1 MNIDRVCAEINL
13 KNIEHN
19 FREIKRITKGADI
32 IAVIKA
38 DGYGHGAVPLARLYE
53 KLGATIFAVACINE
67 AIELRSA
74 GISLPILILGPT
86 DAVHTAEL
94 LKYNLTQSVCS
105 LAYAKALSDEAGKLS
120 AKLKV
125 HIKLDTGM
133 TRLGLYTHK
142 DFEKTAADD
151 AEKIAKLPFLYAEGI
166 FTHFCE
172 SEIEDKAYTDA
183 QFDAFMS
190 TVDELK
196 ARGITF
202 NFCHCANSGA
212 VVNYKRGHLNCVRP
226 GLILYGISP
235 TNENPEGVDLRP
247 AMTFRSM
254 VADVRH
260 IKKGDYV
267 SYNRTY
273 QAERDMKIAVVS
285 CGYADGLHRSLSRCG
300 EFKIHGKRAKIIGNV
315 CMDLTVVDVTDIPD
329 VKQFDPVIIY
339 DSELIYDQAKL
350 AGTITYELMT
360 SVSKRVPRTYISP
373 DA

>member
-1 MNIDRVCAEINL
+1 MNTDRVCAEINL
-13 KNIEHN
+13 GNIEHN
-19 FREIKRITKGADI
+19 FREIKRITDGAGI

-38 DGYGHGAVPLARLYE
+38 DGYGHGAVPLAKLYE
-53 KLGATIFAVACINE
+53 KLGATLFAVACINE
-67 AIELRSA
+67 AIELRDA

-86 DAVHTAEL
+86 DPQHAEL
-94 LKYNLTQSVCS
+94 LVKHSLTQSVCT
-105 LAYAKALSDEAGKLS
+105 LAYARALSDEAEKFS
-120 AKLKV
+120 AKIKV

-133 TRLGLYTHK
+133 TRLGLYSHPG
-142 DFEKTAADD
+142 FSETAADD
-151 AEKIAKLPFLYAEGI
+151 AEKIAKLPALHAEGI

-172 SEIEDKAYTDA
+172 SEAEDKAYTDA
-183 QFDAFMS
+183 QFDAFTA
-190 TVDELK
+190 TVEELK
-196 ARGITF
+196 SRGVTF

-235 TNENPEGVDLRP
+235 TGKKIEGVDLRP

-254 VADVRH
+254 VADVRY
-260 IKKGDYV
+260 IKKGDFV

-273 QAERDMKIAVVS
+273 QAERDMKIAVIS
-285 CGYADGLHRSLSRCG
+285 CGYADGLHRSLSRLG
-300 EFKIHGKRAKIIGNV
+300 EFKIHGKRAKILGNI

-339 DSELIYDQAKL
+339 DSELIYDQARL

-360 SVSKRVPRTYISP
+360 SVSKRVPRTYISA